1 MSWVSAVVSVAAAR
15 QASTI
20 GKYNQAV
27 QNRNAQVAEQEAQAI
42 EQQKNLMG
50 TLNEMA
56 PALKDARETLDNMN
70 LPSMDDMTKLFKKIN
85 KK

>member
-1 MSWVSAVVSVAAAR
+1 
-15 QASTI
+15 
-20 GKYNQAV
+20 
-27 QNRNAQVAEQEAQAI
+27 
-42 EQQKNLMG
+42 MG

-70 LPSMDDMTKLFKKIN
+70 LPSMDDMTKLFNKIN

>member
-1 MSWVSAVVSVAAAR
+1 MEGAFNDLANLLGDEGISSVSKE
-15 QASTI
+15 T
-20 GKYNQAV
+20 KNL
-27 QNRNAQVAEQEAQAI
+27 I

-70 LPSMDDMTKLFKKIN
+70 LPSMDDMTKLFNKIN

>member
-1 MSWVSAVVSVAAAR
+1 
-15 QASTI
+15 
-20 GKYNQAV
+20 
-27 QNRNAQVAEQEAQAI
+27 
-42 EQQKNLMG
+42 
-50 TLNEMA
+50 MA